1 MLEKYIFNK
10 LINNIDYELL
20 YKKEKTSFYINNNSI
35 YIKLDKQK
43 NDISISLNWLNV
55 SWNYKLN
62 DYWNYIQELSN
73 LLSLITLMYI
83 QECKQDKY
91 NINDILEFWED

>member
-20 YKKEKTSFYINNNSI
+20 YKKEKTSFYINNNTI

-43 NDISISLNWLNV
+43 NNISISLNWLNV
-55 SWNYKLN
+55 SGNYKIN
-62 DYWNYIQELSN
+62 DYWNYINELSN
-73 LLSLITLMYI
+73 LLSLITYMYI
-83 QECKQDKY
+83 QECKQEKY
-91 NINDILEFWED
+91 NTNDIIEFWED